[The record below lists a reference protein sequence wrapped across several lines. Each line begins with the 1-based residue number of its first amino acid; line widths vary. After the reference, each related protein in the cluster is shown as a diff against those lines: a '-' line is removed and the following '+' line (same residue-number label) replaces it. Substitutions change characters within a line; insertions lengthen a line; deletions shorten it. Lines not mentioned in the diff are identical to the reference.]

1 MAITSIKTG
10 SSFKNLTKYN
20 DFLANNAP
28 YVPSAYESISS
39 TVVGA
44 GGAAN
49 VTFSSIPQT
58 YKHLQVRF
66 NLRVASSNTQD
77 EMYLTLNG
85 VGSSNANH
93 NLWATGSNV
102 TPQALTYTSV
112 IYIGKSI
119 GGTGTSDVFTGGIID
134 VHDYT
139 STTKYKTIRTFSGY
153 DANGSGDLQ
162 LTSGFNYSDLTA
174 LTSLSIRSN
183 SNLAQNTTVALYGIK
198 GA

>member
-1 MAITSIKTG
+1 MLNSLVGIIA
-10 SSFKNLTKYN
+10 SSGG
-20 DFLANNAP
+20 AAAGG
-28 YVPSAYESISS
+28 AYESISS

-66 NLRVASSNTQD
+66 NLRVASGGTQD

-93 NLWATGSNV
+93 GLWGNGSNASV
-102 TPQALTYTSV
+102 DALTYTSV

-119 GGTGTSDVFTGGIID
+119 GGTGTSNVFTGGIID
-134 VHDYT
+134 IHDYT
-139 STTKYKTIRTFSGY
+139 STTKYKTVRTFSGY
-153 DANGSGDLQ
+153 DANGSGHVQ

-183 SNLAQNTTVALYGIK
+183 SNIAEFSTISLYGIK